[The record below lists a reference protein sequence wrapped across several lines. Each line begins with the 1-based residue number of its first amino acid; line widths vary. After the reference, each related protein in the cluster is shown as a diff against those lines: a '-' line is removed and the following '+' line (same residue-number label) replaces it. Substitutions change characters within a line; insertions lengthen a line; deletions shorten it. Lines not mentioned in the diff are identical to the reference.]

1 MNIEFLL
8 ILLYLSFIFILF
20 SHPVTLGITLLIQ
33 TVIVTILTLII
44 FSNSWFSYII
54 FLILIGGL
62 LILFIYITRIASNEK
77 FKFNLNV
84 FYFFCFF
91 LVSYLIIKKLNFI
104 IKTEFFFQFLICLT
118 KFIQPIRNL
127 ILLFLMIYLFIRLI
141 ASVKISISSGGP
153 LRQIFN

>member
-1 MNIEFLL
+1 MDIIYL
-8 ILLYLSFIFILF
+8 ILLISFIFILF
-20 SHPVTLGITLLIQ
+20 CHPITIGITLLIQ
-33 TVIVTILTLII
+33 TVIVRIITLLL

-77 FKFNLNV
+77 FKFNFNLIYIL
-84 FYFFCFF
+84 FLYLIFF
-91 LVSYLIIKKLNFI
+91 LILNNKLNFY
-104 IKTEFFFQFLICLT
+104 IKTELMFQFNICLT

-127 ILLFLMIYLFIRLI
+127 ILLFLIIYLFIILI
-141 ASVKISISSGGP
+141 ASVKISVSSGGP